1 MHTILSLFTLI
12 KEVRSVRKQLK
23 YVLKQLSLAYEWLFD
38 ELTRPIEML
47 SSVSMFLFSL
57 NLLLNNTE
65 LLKLPSY
72 SSFKY
77 VAPPELWII
86 FILIS
91 ICQFFATAIPT
102 IKANKSSGYCL
113 MVSGAVWG
121 WIAITFT
128 MADTGVL
135 TTAPVTYWVLA
146 IFCSLAG
153 KRLLDKNKKYEHSRE
168 VEESNK
174 AEVR

>member
-1 MHTILSLFTLI
+1 M
-12 KEVRSVRKQLK
+12 RKQLK
-23 YVLKQLSLAYEWLFD
+23 YILNQVSLAYEWLFD

-47 SSVSMFLFSL
+47 SSVLMFLFSL

-65 LLKLPSY
+65 LLKLPYY

-102 IKANKSSGYCL
+102 IKANKSSGYFL
-113 MVSGAVWG
+113 MVSGSVWG

-128 MADTGVL
+128 MADTGIL

-153 KRLLDKNKKYEHSRE
+153 KRLLDKNKKYECSSE
-168 VEESNK
+168 VKGNSED
-174 AEVR
+174 EVR

>member
-1 MHTILSLFTLI
+1 M
-12 KEVRSVRKQLK
+12 RKQLK
-23 YVLKQLSLAYEWLFD
+23 CVLHKLSLAYDWLFD

-47 SSVSMFLFSL
+47 SSIAMFLFSF

-65 LLKLPSY
+65 LLKLSSY

-77 VAPPELWII
+77 VTPPKLWII

-113 MVSGAVWG
+113 MVSGAVWA
-121 WIAITFT
+121 WMQLLFLIQN
-128 MADTGVL
+128 
-135 TTAPVTYWVLA
+135 
-146 IFCSLAG
+146 SL
-153 KRLLDKNKKYEHSRE
+153 RD
-168 VEESNK
+168 
-174 AEVR
+174 

>member
-1 MHTILSLFTLI
+1 M
-12 KEVRSVRKQLK
+12 RKQLK
-23 YVLKQLSLAYEWLFD
+23 CILHKLSLAYDWLFD

-47 SSVSMFLFSL
+47 SSVSMFLFSF

-72 SSFKY
+72 SSFRY
-77 VAPPELWII
+77 VTPPELWII

-128 MADTGVL
+128 MADTGIL

-153 KRLLDKNKKYEHSRE
+153 KRLLDKNKKYECANAFKGKNKDE
-168 VEESNK
+168 VC
-174 AEVR
+174 

>member
-1 MHTILSLFTLI
+1 M
-12 KEVRSVRKQLK
+12 RKQLK
-23 YVLKQLSLAYEWLFD
+23 CILHQLSLAYDWLFD

-47 SSVSMFLFSL
+47 SSISMFLFSC

-65 LLKLPSY
+65 LLKLPFY

-77 VAPPELWII
+77 VTPPELWII
-86 FILIS
+86 FIILS
-91 ICQFFATAIPT
+91 IFQFFATAIPT

-128 MADTGVL
+128 MADTVVM

-153 KRLLDKNKKYEHSRE
+153 KRLLDKNKELESGNAVKGKNKDE
-168 VEESNK
+168 VC
-174 AEVR
+174 

>member
-1 MHTILSLFTLI
+1 M
-12 KEVRSVRKQLK
+12 RKQLK
-23 YVLKQLSLAYEWLFD
+23 CILHQLSLAYDWLFD

-47 SSVSMFLFSL
+47 SSISMFLFSC
-57 NLLLNNTE
+57 NMLLNNTE
-65 LLKLPSY
+65 LLKLSPY

-77 VAPPELWII
+77 ITPPELWII

-91 ICQFFATAIPT
+91 IFQFFATAIPT

-113 MVSGAVWG
+113 MVSGVVWA
-121 WIAITFT
+121 WIAITFA
-128 MADTGVL
+128 MADTVVM
-135 TTAPVTYWVLA
+135 TTAPQMYWVLA

-174 AEVR
+174 DGVH

>member
-1 MHTILSLFTLI
+1 
-12 KEVRSVRKQLK
+12 VRKQSK
-23 YVLKQLSLAYEWLFD
+23 YILHQLSLAYDWLFD

-47 SSVSMFLFSL
+47 SSVSMFLFSC

-77 VAPPELWII
+77 VTPPELWII

-113 MVSGAVWG
+113 MVSGAVWA
-121 WIAITFT
+121 WIAISLSTKLQLLSKKLLIVSAF
-128 MADTGVL
+128 
-135 TTAPVTYWVLA
+135 PELA
-146 IFCSLAG
+146 SLMNFLNVIVWY
-153 KRLLDKNKKYEHSRE
+153 RLKGLLSYL
-168 VEESNK
+168 
-174 AEVR
+174 

>member
-1 MHTILSLFTLI
+1 M
-12 KEVRSVRKQLK
+12 RKQLK
-23 YVLKQLSLAYEWLFD
+23 CILNQLTIAYEWLFD

-47 SSVSMFLFSL
+47 SSVSMFLFSC
-57 NLLLNNTE
+57 NLLLNNAE
-65 LLKLPSY
+65 LLKLSSY

-77 VAPPELWII
+77 VTPPELWII

-113 MVSGAVWG
+113 MVSGAVWA

-128 MADTGVL
+128 MADTGII
-135 TTAPVTYWVLA
+135 TTAPLMYWVLA

-153 KRLLDKNKKYEHSRE
+153 KRLLDKNKKYECSRE
-168 VEESNK
+168 VKGNSEDG
-174 AEVR
+174 VR

>member
-1 MHTILSLFTLI
+1 
-12 KEVRSVRKQLK
+12 VRKQLK
-23 YVLKQLSLAYEWLFD
+23 YILKQVSLTYEWLFD
-38 ELTRPIEML
+38 ELTRPIEIL
-47 SSVSMFLFSL
+47 SSVSMLLFSI

-77 VAPPELWII
+77 VTPPELWLI

-102 IKANKSSGYCL
+102 IKANKSSGYFL
-113 MVSGAVWG
+113 MVSGAVWA

-128 MADTGVL
+128 MADTVVL
-135 TTAPVTYWVLA
+135 TTAPQMYWVLA

-153 KRLLDKNKKYEHSRE
+153 KRLLDKNKELESADAVKGKNRDE
-168 VEESNK
+168 VC
-174 AEVR
+174 

>member
-1 MHTILSLFTLI
+1 M
-12 KEVRSVRKQLK
+12 RKQLK
-23 YVLKQLSLAYEWLFD
+23 CTLNQLTLAYEWLFD

-77 VAPPELWII
+77 VTPPELWII

-102 IKANKSSGYCL
+102 IKANKSSGYFL
-113 MVSGAVWG
+113 MVSGAVWA

-128 MADTGVL
+128 MANTTVI
-135 TTAPVTYWVLA
+135 TTAPQMYWVLA

-153 KRLLDKNKKYEHSRE
+153 KRLLDKNKEIERANAFKGK
-168 VEESNK
+168 NK
-174 AEVR
+174 DKVC

>member
-1 MHTILSLFTLI
+1 M
-12 KEVRSVRKQLK
+12 RKQLK
-23 YVLKQLSLAYEWLFD
+23 YILKQLSLTYDWLFD

-47 SSVSMFLFSL
+47 SSISMFLFSF

-65 LLKLPSY
+65 LLKLDSY
-72 SSFKY
+72 SSFRY
-77 VAPPELWII
+77 VTPPELWII
-86 FILIS
+86 FIQIS
-91 ICQFFATAIPT
+91 ICQFLATAIPT

-128 MADTGVL
+128 MADTGII

-153 KRLLDKNKKYEHSRE
+153 KRLLDKNKKYECSSE
-168 VEESNK
+168 VKGNSED
-174 AEVR
+174 EVH

>member
-1 MHTILSLFTLI
+1 M
-12 KEVRSVRKQLK
+12 RKQLR
-23 YVLKQLSLAYEWLFD
+23 YTLNQLTVAYEWLFD

-47 SSVSMFLFSL
+47 SSVSMFLFSC

-77 VAPPELWII
+77 VTPPELWII

-113 MVSGAVWG
+113 MVSGAVWA
-121 WIAITFT
+121 WIAITF
-128 MADTGVL
+128 L
-135 TTAPVTYWVLA
+135 
-146 IFCSLAG
+146 IQSSL
-153 KRLLDKNKKYEHSRE
+153 RD
-168 VEESNK
+168 
-174 AEVR
+174 

>member
-1 MHTILSLFTLI
+1 M
-12 KEVRSVRKQLK
+12 RKQLK
-23 YVLKQLSLAYEWLFD
+23 CVLHKLSLAYDWLFD

-47 SSVSMFLFSL
+47 SSISMFLFSF

-65 LLKLPSY
+65 LLKLSAY
-72 SSFKY
+72 SSFRY
-77 VAPPELWII
+77 VTPPELWII

-128 MADTGVL
+128 MADTIVM
-135 TTAPVTYWVLA
+135 TTAPQMYWVLA

-153 KRLLDKNKKYEHSRE
+153 KRLLDKNKEIECSNAVKGKNKDE
-168 VEESNK
+168 VC
-174 AEVR
+174 

>member
-1 MHTILSLFTLI
+1 M
-12 KEVRSVRKQLK
+12 RKQLK
-23 YVLKQLSLAYEWLFD
+23 CILNQLTLAYEWLFD

-47 SSVSMFLFSL
+47 SSVSMFLFSC

-65 LLKLPSY
+65 LLKLSSY

-77 VAPPELWII
+77 VTPPELWVI

-113 MVSGAVWG
+113 MVSGAVWA
-121 WIAITFT
+121 WIAITFA
-128 MADTGVL
+128 MADTVVM
-135 TTAPVTYWVLA
+135 TTAPQMYWVLA

-153 KRLLDKNKKYEHSRE
+153 KRLLDKNKELESGNAVKGKNKDE
-168 VEESNK
+168 VC
-174 AEVR
+174 